1 MNPFE
6 TGFGEGSNTSKPL
19 PPETAATD
27 YLKGFLK
34 GRIRAAQGYEQ
45 LPVGPYPLPC
55 SPLKV
60 EVVLEHGGPYA
71 AMRMI
76 RSQILPVRK
85 TLRERRLLA

>member
-6 TGFGEGSNTSKPL
+6 TGFREGSNTSKPL

-27 YLKGFLK
+27 YLEGFLK
-34 GRIRAAQGYEQ
+34 EGYGLHGTHEQ

-55 SPLKV
+55 SPLEV

-76 RSQILPVRK
+76 RSQILPVRE
-85 TLRERRLLA
+85 TLKERRLLA